1 MYWAHSQSLEL
12 WPIKYVCQVS
22 PSPTPAASS
31 LPDWMT
37 RQSSGHEWANELV
50 KQLWPKCQSHL
61 RQLLQQVEEDPNMKE
76 RLRGYNV
83 RSVKFISA
91 SLGQVPPTLSGVKV
105 TSSKTTSLD
114 EIVVEVSKM
123 LYVILHLHL

>member
-1 MYWAHSQSLEL
+1 M
-12 WPIKYVCQVS
+12 S

-114 EIVVEVSKM
+114 EIVVEVSRM
-123 LYVILHLHL
+123 LYVYSTYNPC